1 MSVVSN
7 LLGLGAILVTLF
19 SMIQY
24 LGFDL
29 FGLLDGIRANIA
41 INFISPLGNTAVYG
55 RFLILTYPVI
65 LSNVIFGE
73 GGKSVIGVFAAFLF
87 GPAVLVANVD
97 AGWIGFFVI
106 VWCFAVVAGKRLSTW
121 VKCIRMYAYICFGL
135 GIWGIIWTCLVISR
149 WENKA
154 SQAKEQ
160 PKCTLVS
167 YLLWSIL
174 GSLIF
179 VGPIVAYAKMIGG
192 LNQANRLYNSSNKA

>member
-1 MSVVSN
+1 MCNPSSLNTGRYSFLVLNVISALTADSRYHAFFATKDKNFAFFFVLALVGTYLIMRLESWDMLVVSN
-7 LLGLGAILVTLF
+7 LLGFGAILVTLF

-97 AGWIGFFVI
+97 
-106 VWCFAVVAGKRLSTW
+106 
-121 VKCIRMYAYICFGL
+121 GL
-135 GIWGIIWTCLVISR
+135 DFS
-149 WENKA
+149 
-154 SQAKEQ
+154 
-160 PKCTLVS
+160 
-167 YLLWSIL
+167 
-174 GSLIF
+174 
-179 VGPIVAYAKMIGG
+179 
-192 LNQANRLYNSSNKA
+192 

>member
-1 MSVVSN
+1 MRLNENRNWFVC
-7 LLGLGAILVTLF
+7 LLLTFITLGIYGL
-19 SMIQY
+19 Y
-24 LGFDL
+24 LIHCVAKETNISCKEDGKNTM
-29 FGLLDGIRANIA
+29 GLL
-41 INFISPLGNTAVYG
+41 LY
-55 RFLILTYPVI
+55 IL
-65 LSNVIFGE
+65 LS
-73 GGKSVIGVFAAFLF
+73 
-87 GPAVLVANVD
+87 
-97 AGWIGFFVI
+97 I
-106 VWCFAVVAGKRLSTW
+106 VTF
-121 VKCIRMYAYICFGL
+121 